1 MVIADHVNSQRR
13 IGPRQ
18 HKANSVPFDEL
29 AREYDAWFDKA
40 GSLIFHIETKAFRE
54 ILTTLPK
61 PWLEVGVGSG
71 RFARELGIETGIDP
85 SYKLIE
91 MARYRG
97 INSFLGRMEQ
107 KLFDEESFGT
117 VFLICSLC
125 FLDAPQE
132 VLAEAD
138 RILMPGGK
146 IVLGVVLKE
155 SPWGQLY
162 STKKTEGHRYYK
174 HAIFYTYEEVAELIF
189 QAGFGIERII
199 STLFQ
204 RPGKVH
210 YVERHRNGYDPR
222 AGFTIITAV
231 KRQAG

>member
-18 HKANSVPFDEL
+18 HKAGSIPFDEL

-40 GSLIFHIETKAFRE
+40 GSLIFRIETKALKE
-54 ILTTLPK
+54 LLTTLQK

-97 INSFLGRMEQ
+97 INAFLGRVEQ
-107 KLFDEESFGT
+107 KLFEGESFGT
-117 VFLICSLC
+117 VFFICSLC
-125 FLDAPQE
+125 FIDAPRV
-132 VLAEAD
+132 VLNEAN
-138 RILMPGGK
+138 RILMPGGRV
-146 IVLGVVLKE
+146 VLGLVLRE

-162 STKKTEGHRYYK
+162 SIKKAEGHPYYK
-174 HAIFYTYEEVAELIF
+174 HANFYTYEEVADLIF
-189 QAGFGIERII
+189 HAGFSIERII

-204 RPGKVH
+204 RPGRVH
-210 YVERHRNGYDPR
+210 TIEQPRNGYDPR
-222 AGFTIITAV
+222 AGFSVITAI
-231 KRQAG
+231 KQ